1 MEFLYPTFLWA
12 LAAIL
17 IPIIIHLFYFKRFKK
32 VYFSN
37 TKFLKEIKEE
47 TTNKNKLKNILVLL
61 SRILAIAFL
70 VFAFAQPYI
79 PVGEKIK
86 KGTVG
91 VSIFIDNSF
100 SMQTMSEDAP
110 LIDKAKLKA
119 TQVVNGFPDNTRYQI
134 LTNKLYGS
142 EQKWI
147 DKQNALE
154 KINEIKLSPAVKKIK
169 NILKRQKQSLENN
182 EIDNKYIYWISDL
195 QRPIFDIDTGDI
207 DTIIDYNIIALQP
220 VREKNISIDSCYWQN
235 PVPVLNQVNK
245 LIVKIG
251 NHSNENLSD
260 IPVNI
265 EYNNQ
270 NYPSGKI
277 DIKANSSKTD
287 TLELRIKTNGWNT
300 AKINIKDYPVV
311 FDDDYYIAFDVPD
324 KIQVLNINNHNR
336 ANTYL
341 KAVFETNK
349 IFQFKHENINKI
361 DYSGLDK
368 NRLIVLED
376 IPNISS
382 GLKNSLKEA
391 VSKGVNVLIFPSKDA
406 DLDSYNSFLSSINA
420 NILDKYKKEEN
431 EANNLNRNEFVF
443 TDVYEKITRNINPIR
458 VKANFPI
465 KKFQSRNSYHVIKFK
480 NGESFIDRFNFK
492 KGNVY
497 LCSSPFSIDINDLAK
512 NPDIFI
518 PMIFKMAIYNSNKER
533 LAYSIGKDKSIEIND
548 IKSSDKGLIKIVG
561 NQTEFIPKQLNTDS
575 GLKIFVSDEITK
587 SGIYNV
593 EINNNIIRKIAFN
606 YDRTESDLNYVSDKE
621 IKKDFK
627 EKINYFGKDSDNI
640 NFTELIDSKQRGVEL
655 WKWAIILALLFL
667 AIEILLLRFW
677 KNK

>member
-12 LAAIL
+12 LAVIL

-512 NPDIFI
+512 NPDVFI

>member
-1 MEFLYPTFLWA
+1 MEFLYPNFLWA

-37 TKFLKEIKEE
+37 TKFLREIKEE

-119 TQVVNGFPDNTRYQI
+119 AQVVNGFPDNTRFQI

-195 QRPIFDIDTGDI
+195 QKPIFDIDTGDI
-207 DTIIDYNIIALQP
+207 DTIVDYNIIALQP

-245 LIVKIG
+245 LIVKIS

-324 KIQVLNINNHNR
+324 KIPVLNINNHNR

-361 DYSGLDK
+361 DYSGIEN
-368 NRLIVLED
+368 NRLIILED
-376 IPNISS
+376 ITNISS
-382 GLKNSLKEA
+382 GMKNSLKEA

-443 TDVYEKITRNINPIR
+443 TDVYEKITRNINPVR
-458 VKANFPI
+458 VKAGFPI
-465 KKFQSRNSYHVIKFK
+465 KKFQSRNAYHVIKFK
-480 NGESFIDRFNFK
+480 NGASFIDRFKYK
-492 KGNVY
+492 KGNAY
-497 LCSSPFSIDINDLAK
+497 LCSSPFSTDINDLAK

-533 LAYSIGKDKSIEIND
+533 LAYFIGKDKSIELNN

-561 NQTEFIPKQLNTDS
+561 NQLEFIPKQLNTDS

-587 SGIYNV
+587 AGIYNV
-593 EINNNIIRKIAFN
+593 EINSDVIRKIAFN
-606 YDRTESDLNYVSDKE
+606 YDRTESDLDYVSDNE
-621 IKKDFK
+621 IKKNFK
-627 EKINYFGKDSDNI
+627 ERINYFGKESDNV
-640 NFTELIDSKQRGVEL
+640 NFTELIDSKQRGIEL

-667 AIEILLLRFW
+667 AIEVLLLRFW

>member
-1 MEFLYPTFLWA
+1 MEFLYPNFLWA

-119 TQVVNGFPDNTRYQI
+119 AQVVNGFPDNTRFQI

-154 KINEIKLSPAVKKIK
+154 KISEIKLSPAVKKIK
-169 NILKRQKQSLENN
+169 NILKRQKQSLGNN

-195 QRPIFDIDTGDI
+195 QKTIFNIDTGDI

-245 LIVKIG
+245 LIVKIS
-251 NHSNENLSD
+251 NHSSEDLSD
-260 IPVNI
+260 IPLNI
-265 EYNNQ
+265 EYDNQ
-270 NYPSGKI
+270 NYPSGKL

-324 KIQVLNINNHNR
+324 KIPVLNINNHNL

-349 IFQFKHENINKI
+349 IFQFKHENVNKI
-361 DYSGLDK
+361 DYSGIDK

-382 GLKNSLKEA
+382 GLKNSLREA

-443 TDVYEKITRNINPIR
+443 TDVYEKITRNINPVR
-458 VKANFPI
+458 VKAGFPI
-465 KKFQSRNSYHVIKFK
+465 KKFQSRNAYHVIKFK
-480 NGESFIDRFNFK
+480 NGASFIDRFKYK

-497 LCSSPFSIDINDLAK
+497 LCSSPFSTDINDLAK

-533 LAYSIGKDKSIEIND
+533 LAYSIGKDKSIELNN

-561 NQTEFIPKQLNTDS
+561 NQIEFIPKQLNTDS
-575 GLKIFVSDEITK
+575 GLKIFVSDEINK
-587 SGIYNV
+587 AGIYNI
-593 EINNNIIRKIAFN
+593 EINNNVIRKIAFN
-606 YDRTESDLNYVSDKE
+606 YDRTESDLDYISGKK

-627 EKINYFGKDSDNI
+627 ENINYFGKNSEDI